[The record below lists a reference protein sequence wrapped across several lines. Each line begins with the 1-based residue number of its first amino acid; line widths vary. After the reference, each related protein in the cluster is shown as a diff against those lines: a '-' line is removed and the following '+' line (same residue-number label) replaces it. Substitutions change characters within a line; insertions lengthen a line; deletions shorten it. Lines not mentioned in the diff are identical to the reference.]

1 MKKMKVPKKDSFI
14 NELYVIIHD
23 LEDEVGRLYNENGLL
38 RAASVEQ
45 RNINGSLREENK
57 ELTQKLR
64 ALEADY

>member
-1 MKKMKVPKKDSFI
+1 MTKMKVPKKDSLI
-14 NELYVIIHD
+14 NEMYVIIHD

>member
-1 MKKMKVPKKDSFI
+1 MTKMKVPKKDSFI

-45 RNINGSLREENK
+45 RNINGSLREEYK
-57 ELTQKLR
+57 ELVQKLR